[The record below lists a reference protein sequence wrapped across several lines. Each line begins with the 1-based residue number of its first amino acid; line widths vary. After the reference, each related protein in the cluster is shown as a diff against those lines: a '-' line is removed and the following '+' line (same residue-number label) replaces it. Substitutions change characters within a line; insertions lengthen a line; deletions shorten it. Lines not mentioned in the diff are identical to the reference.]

1 MGSVLLGRLPLPLF
15 LLLLASWGCATAPV
29 RDAPTP
35 SAAPAADAVLA
46 PDARQQAVAL
56 ARRLLGKRT
65 VSWPGQSFPD
75 DCSGLVEGIY
85 ASVGVPLR
93 GAAQHGDN
101 GVTGLYRYAQARGHI
116 FSSGTPAPGDLVFF
130 RDTYDQNRDGVLD
143 DGLTHVALV
152 ESVSEDGTVAIIHR
166 VRRGVMRYRMNLGHP
181 ETHTDPRT
189 GSVLND
195 YLRGSTGNSRPVL
208 TAQLF
213 VAFAS
218 LLPADIPQV
227 RRSALPMLAPQPAG
241 GSI

>member
-1 MGSVLLGRLPLPLF
+1 MRRLPLLPFVLI
-15 LLLLASWGCATAPV
+15 ATWGCATAPV
-29 RDAPTP
+29 RESPTLSP
-35 SAAPAADAVLA
+35 TVEQPTA

-56 ARRLLGKRT
+56 ARRLLGRRT

-85 ASVGVPLR
+85 ASVGMSLQ
-93 GAAQHGDN
+93 GAAHRGDN
-101 GVTGLYRYAQARGHI
+101 GVTGLYRYAQVRGRIFARGA
-116 FSSGTPAPGDLVFF
+116 PAPGDLVFF

-181 ETHTDPRT
+181 EMHTDPHS
-189 GSVLND
+189 GHVLND
-195 YLRGSTGNSRPVL
+195 YLRGSMGTERPVL

-218 LLPADIPQV
+218 LLPADARKAQRPP
-227 RRSALPMLAPQPAG
+227 LPVLAPQPAD

>member
-1 MGSVLLGRLPLPLF
+1 MRRLPLLPF
-15 LLLLASWGCATAPV
+15 LIIATWGCATAPV
-29 RDAPTP
+29 REPPTLSP
-35 SAAPAADAVLA
+35 TSERPTA

-56 ARRLLGKRT
+56 ARRLLGRRT
-65 VSWPGQSFPD
+65 VSWPGQRFPD

-85 ASVGVPLR
+85 ASVGMSLE
-93 GAAQHGDN
+93 GAARRGDN
-101 GVTGLYRYAQARGHI
+101 GVTSLYRYAQARGRV
-116 FSSGTPAPGDLVFF
+116 FAKGVPAAGDLVFF
-130 RDTYDQNRDGVLD
+130 RDTYDQNRDGILD

-181 ETHTDPRT
+181 EMHTDPHT
-189 GSVLND
+189 GYVLND
-195 YLRGSTGNSRPVL
+195 YLRGSLGTQRPVL

-218 LLPADIPQV
+218 LLPADAQQAQRPP
-227 RRSALPMLAPQPAG
+227 LPVLAPQPAG

>member
-1 MGSVLLGRLPLPLF
+1 MRLLALVLF
-15 LLLLASWGCATAPV
+15 LSLTSWGCATAPV

-35 SAAPAADAVLA
+35 SPTPSGEHALA

-56 ARRLLGKRT
+56 ARRLLGRRT
-65 VSWPGQSFPD
+65 VSWPGDGFPD

-85 ASVGVPLR
+85 ASVGQPLQ
-93 GAAQHGDN
+93 GAAQRGDN
-101 GVTGLYRYAQARGHI
+101 GVTGLYRYAQTRGRI
-116 FSSGTPAPGDLVFF
+116 FASGVPAPGDLAFF
-130 RDTYDQNRDGVLD
+130 RDTYDQNHDGVLN

-152 ESVSEDGTVAIIHR
+152 ESVSEDGTIALIHR

-181 ETHTDPRT
+181 QMHTDPRT

-195 YLRGSTGNSRPVL
+195 YLRGSTGANRPVL

-218 LLPADIPQV
+218 LLPADVPQAP
-227 RRSALPMLAPQPAG
+227 RPALPVLAPQPAG

>member
-1 MGSVLLGRLPLPLF
+1 MRRLPLPLV
-15 LLLLASWGCATAPV
+15 LALTTWGCATAPV
-29 RDAPTP
+29 RDPPTP
-35 SAAPAADAVLA
+35 SPVVAPARPAP

-56 ARRLLGKRT
+56 ARRLLGRRT
-65 VSWPGQSFPD
+65 VSWPGQGFPD

-85 ASVGVPLR
+85 ASVGVPLQ
-93 GAAQHGDN
+93 GASQRGDN
-101 GVTGLYRYAQARGHI
+101 GVTGLYRYAQARGRI
-116 FSSGTPAPGDLVFF
+116 YASGVPSPGDLVFF

-181 ETHTDPRT
+181 EMHTDPQT
-189 GSVLND
+189 GQVFND
-195 YLRGSTGNSRPVL
+195 YLRGSTGTSRPVL

-213 VAFAS
+213 FAFAS
-218 LLPADIPQV
+218 VLPAQTLRTP
-227 RRSALPMLAPQPAG
+227 RPGLPVLAPQPAG

>member
-1 MGSVLLGRLPLPLF
+1 MRRLPLPLV
-15 LLLLASWGCATAPV
+15 LVLATWGCATAPV
-29 RDAPTP
+29 RDPPTP
-35 SAAPAADAVLA
+35 SPVVAPTQPPP

-56 ARRLLGKRT
+56 ARRLLGRRT
-65 VSWPGQSFPD
+65 VSWPGQGFPD

-85 ASVGVPLR
+85 ASVGVPLQ
-93 GAAQHGDN
+93 GAAQRGDN
-101 GVTGLYRYAQARGHI
+101 GVTGLYRYAQARGRI
-116 FSSGTPAPGDLVFF
+116 FSSGVPLPGDLVFF

-181 ETHTDPRT
+181 EMHTDPQT
-189 GSVLND
+189 GQIFND
-195 YLRGSTGNSRPVL
+195 YLRGSTGASRPVL

-213 VAFAS
+213 FAFAS
-218 LLPADIPQV
+218 VLPAETLRTP
-227 RRSALPMLAPQPAG
+227 RSALPVLAPQPAG

>member
-1 MGSVLLGRLPLPLF
+1 MGLLPMRRLLLPVF
-15 LLLLASWGCATAPV
+15 VLLASWGCATAPV
-29 RDAPTP
+29 REAPTP
-35 SAAPAADAVLA
+35 SAAPATEAPVS

-56 ARRLLGKRT
+56 ARRLLGRRT
-65 VSWPGQSFPD
+65 VNWPGQNFPD

-85 ASVGVPLR
+85 ASVGMSLQ

-101 GVTGLYRYAQARGHI
+101 GVTGLYRFAQARGRVY
-116 FSSGTPAPGDLVFF
+116 SSGAPTPGDLVFF

-181 ETHTDPRT
+181 QLHTDPRS

-195 YLRGSTGNSRPVL
+195 YLRGSTGTSRPVL

-218 LLPADIPQV
+218 LLPADVPQV
-227 RRSALPMLAPQPAG
+227 QRPPLPVLAPQPPG

>member
-1 MGSVLLGRLPLPLF
+1 MQS
-15 LLLLASWGCATAPV
+15 PV
-29 RDAPTP
+29 NA
-35 SAAPAADAVLA
+35 
-46 PDARQQAVAL
+46 DARQQAVAL
-56 ARRLLGKRT
+56 ARRLLGRRS
-65 VSWPGQSFPD
+65 VSWPGQNFPD

-85 ASVGVPLR
+85 ASVGLSLV

-101 GVTGLYRYAQARGHI
+101 GVTALYRFAQARGRI
-116 FSSGTPAPGDLVFF
+116 YSSGAPAPGDLVFF

-166 VRRGVMRYRMNLGHP
+166 VRRGVMRYRMNLAHP
-181 ETHTDPRT
+181 QTHTDPRS

-195 YLRGSTGNSRPVL
+195 YLRGSTGANKPVL

-218 LLPADIPQV
+218 LLPADAPQV
-227 RRSALPMLAPQPAG
+227 PRPAFPVLAPQPAG

>member
-1 MGSVLLGRLPLPLF
+1 MRRLPLPTF
-15 LLLLASWGCATAPV
+15 LLLASWGCATAPV

-35 SAAPAADAVLA
+35 SLAASAQRPSA
-46 PDARQQAVAL
+46 PDARQQAVTL
-56 ARRLLGKRT
+56 ARRLLGRRT
-65 VSWPGQSFPD
+65 VSWPGQTFPD

-85 ASVGVPLR
+85 ATVGLPLQ

-101 GVTGLYRYAQARGHI
+101 GVTGLYRYAQVRGRI
-116 FSSGTPAPGDLVFF
+116 FASGVPAPGDLVFF
-130 RDTYDQNRDGVLD
+130 RDTYDQNHDGVLD

-181 ETHTDPRT
+181 AVHTDPHT
-189 GSVLND
+189 GQVLND
-195 YLRGSTGNSRPVL
+195 YLRGSTGTSRPVL

-213 VAFAS
+213 FAFAS
-218 LLPADIPQV
+218 VLPADAPQV
-227 RRSALPMLAPQPAG
+227 PHPALPVLSPQPAG

>member
-1 MGSVLLGRLPLPLF
+1 MGPLPMRRLPFPVF
-15 LLLLASWGCATAPV
+15 LLVTAWGCATAPV
-29 RDAPTP
+29 REPPTP
-35 SAAPAADAVLA
+35 TAPLA
-46 PDARQQAVAL
+46 TEGTVSPDARQQAVAL
-56 ARRLLGKRT
+56 ARRLLGKRA

-85 ASVGVPLR
+85 ASVGMPLQ
-93 GAAQHGDN
+93 GAAHHGDN
-101 GVTGLYRYAQARGHI
+101 GVTGLYRYAQARGRI
-116 FSSGTPAPGDLVFF
+116 YSSGAPAPGDLVFF

-181 ETHTDPRT
+181 QVHTDPRS

-195 YLRGSTGNSRPVL
+195 YLRGSTGTNRPVL

-218 LLPADIPQV
+218 LLPADVPQGP
-227 RRSALPMLAPQPAG
+227 RPALPVLAPQPAG

>member
-1 MGSVLLGRLPLPLF
+1 MRRLPLPLV
-15 LLLLASWGCATAPV
+15 LALTTWGCATAPV
-29 RDAPTP
+29 RDPPTP
-35 SAAPAADAVLA
+35 SPVVAPAQPAP

-56 ARRLLGKRT
+56 ARRLLGRRT
-65 VSWPGQSFPD
+65 VSWPGQGFPD

-85 ASVGVPLR
+85 ASVGVPLQ
-93 GAAQHGDN
+93 GASQRGDN
-101 GVTGLYRYAQARGHI
+101 GVTGLYRYAQARGRI
-116 FSSGTPAPGDLVFF
+116 YASGVPSPGDLVFF

-181 ETHTDPRT
+181 EMHTDPQT
-189 GSVLND
+189 GQVFND
-195 YLRGSTGNSRPVL
+195 YLRGSTGTSRPVL

-213 VAFAS
+213 FAFAS
-218 LLPADIPQV
+218 VLPAQTLRTP
-227 RRSALPMLAPQPAG
+227 RPGLPVLAPQPAG

>member
-1 MGSVLLGRLPLPLF
+1 MGAVSMRRLSMLLF
-15 LLLLASWGCATAPV
+15 LSLSSWGCATVPV
-29 RDAPTP
+29 REAPTP
-35 SAAPAADAVLA
+35 SLAPSGERAAA

-56 ARRLLGKRT
+56 ARRLLGRRT
-65 VSWPGQSFPD
+65 VSWPGESFPD

-85 ASVGVPLR
+85 ASVGLPLQ
-93 GAAQHGDN
+93 GAAQQGDN
-101 GVTGLYRYAQARGHI
+101 GVTALYRYAQARGRI
-116 FSSGTPAPGDLVFF
+116 FASGVPAPGDLAFF
-130 RDTYDQNRDGVLD
+130 RDTYDQNHDGVLD

-152 ESVSEDGTVAIIHR
+152 ESVSDDGTVAIIHR

-181 ETHTDPRT
+181 QVHTDPRT

-195 YLRGSTGNSRPVL
+195 YLRGSTGASRPVL

-218 LLPADIPQV
+218 ILPADVPQAA
-227 RRSALPMLAPQPAG
+227 RPALPVLAPQPAG

>member
-1 MGSVLLGRLPLPLF
+1 MRRLPLPLVVA
-15 LLLLASWGCATAPV
+15 LATWGCATAPV
-29 RDAPTP
+29 RDPPTSSPTVAAERPAP
-35 SAAPAADAVLA
+35 

-56 ARRLLGKRT
+56 ARRLLGHRT
-65 VSWPGQSFPD
+65 VSWPGQGFPD

-93 GAAQHGDN
+93 GAAHHGDN
-101 GVTGLYRYAQARGHI
+101 GVTGLYRYAQTRGRI
-116 FSSGTPAPGDLVFF
+116 FASGVPAPGDLVFF

-181 ETHTDPRT
+181 ETHTDAQT
-189 GSVLND
+189 VQVLND
-195 YLRGSTGNSRPVL
+195 YLRGSTGTSRPVL

-213 VAFAS
+213 FAFAS
-218 LLPADIPQV
+218 VLPAETLRTP
-227 RRSALPMLAPQPAG
+227 RSALPVLAPQPAG